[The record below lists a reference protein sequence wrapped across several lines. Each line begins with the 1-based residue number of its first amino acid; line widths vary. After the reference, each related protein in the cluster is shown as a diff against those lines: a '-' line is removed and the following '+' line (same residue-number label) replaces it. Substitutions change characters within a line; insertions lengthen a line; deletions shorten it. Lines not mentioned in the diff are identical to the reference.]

1 MQSRFSLKSL
11 EDLEARWLRVI
22 MGLARPILEVV
33 SGTNLF
39 FYQNSLAAKLPL
51 NVELHT
57 AEVLLCNEKKN
68 KYFS

>member
-11 EDLEARWLRVI
+11 EGLEARWLRVI
-22 MGLARPILEVV
+22 MGLATRFWRLYRER
-33 SGTNLF
+33 T

-57 AEVLLCNEKKN
+57 AEVLLCNIKN
-68 KYFS
+68 KFFS

>member
-39 FYQNSLAAKLPL
+39 YQNSLAAKLPL

-57 AEVLLCNEKKN
+57 AEVLLCNIKK
-68 KYFS
+68 